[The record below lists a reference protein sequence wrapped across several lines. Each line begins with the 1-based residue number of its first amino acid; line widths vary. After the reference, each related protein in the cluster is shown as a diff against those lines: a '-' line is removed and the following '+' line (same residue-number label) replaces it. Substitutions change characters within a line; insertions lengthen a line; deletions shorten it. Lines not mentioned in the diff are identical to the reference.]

1 MLRIVFVM
9 GLTCIANT
17 WKKLYAFL
25 RMRLIPLFLMQ
36 DRMQRH
42 TDKPVRNIEREI
54 QVHSSTKMLLAW
66 AKPHQQS
73 SVLPKEQKYPLEKW
87 AVLWK
92 TQFCCYSPF
101 LYTQGTHLVR
111 LSVQVSLTSF
121 VLLTN
126 VPVPARAAASLAL
139 EIHRQSPQLIPDCL
153 TLGLSVSYS
162 NYLGQCGHC

>member
-73 SVLPKEQKYPLEKW
+73 SVLPTEQKYPLEKW

-92 TQFCCYSPF
+92 TQFCCYGPF

-111 LSVQVSLTSF
+111 LVSPGLTHF
-121 VLLTN
+121 LC
-126 VPVPARAAASLAL
+126 AFDKCACASKSSCITCPGNPQAEPTIDPRLPDPGAL
-139 EIHRQSPQLIPDCL
+139 C
-153 TLGLSVSYS
+153 
-162 NYLGQCGHC
+162 